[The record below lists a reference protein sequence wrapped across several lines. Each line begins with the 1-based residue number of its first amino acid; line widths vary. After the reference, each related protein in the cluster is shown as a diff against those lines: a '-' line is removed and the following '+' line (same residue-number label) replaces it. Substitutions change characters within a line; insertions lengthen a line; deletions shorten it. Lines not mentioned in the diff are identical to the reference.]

1 MNHYVLE
8 VCVDSVESA
17 IAATNGGQLEL
28 NYDSNIII
36 GGNNA

>member
-17 IAATNGGQLEL
+17 IAATNGGATRIDFFL
-28 NYDSNIII
+28 YFII
-36 GGNNA
+36 

>member
-17 IAATNGGQLEL
+17 IAATNGGQPEL
-28 NYDSNIII
+28 NYVQILL
-36 GGNNA
+36 